1 MIDALYDLLNQI
13 GYHHP
18 IHPTEV
24 HMPIGLMVGAFIFAV
39 LAFVFRRQ
47 TLLLTPH
54 HCIILTFIWV
64 FPTILLGY
72 MDWQHFYG
80 GAWILPIKVKL
91 VVAPCLTVLLAAAIF
106 LGRRF
111 GAASVRVLPVYLLC
125 FCAVVVLGYFGG
137 QLVYGVKETPSKRE
151 YATGL
156 RIYSINCNACH
167 PGGGNV
173 IPHGRP
179 VINSPELQDFH
190 RFLQWVRHPKA
201 PMPPFPE
208 SRISDA
214 EGKDLYEYI
223 VHELNPEPGSLLKR
237 PAENPKILGGGKV
250 AP

>member
-1 MIDALYDLLNQI
+1 MIDALYEFLNKI

-47 TLLLTPH
+47 TLLLPPR